1 MQVTVSA
8 LPCSPRIYNP
18 GNDLDNN
25 DGGQLDENNASKGAT
40 GFGKNDKDMS
50 NNISLYPNPNNGEF
64 KLGVNELKSK
74 SVSLVIIDV
83 LGREVYINNITL
95 NGIKEIELSEMNL
108 SEGSYTLIL
117 NDADGYLARKNFVV
131 ISK

>member
-1 MQVTVSA
+1 
-8 LPCSPRIYNP
+8 
-18 GNDLDNN
+18 
-25 DGGQLDENNASKGAT
+25 
-40 GFGKNDKDMS
+40 
-50 NNISLYPNPNNGEF
+50 
-64 KLGVNELKSK
+64 LGVNELKSK

>member
-1 MQVTVSA
+1 
-8 LPCSPRIYNP
+8 
-18 GNDLDNN
+18 LDQSIGSKATTGLN
-25 DGGQLDENNASKGAT
+25 NNAKDIS
-40 GFGKNDKDMS
+40 ND
-50 NNISLYPNPNNGEF
+50 ISLYPNPNNGEF

-95 NGIKEIELSEMNL
+95 NGRKEIELSEMNL

-117 NDADGYLARKNFVV
+117 NDADGYLAIKNFVV